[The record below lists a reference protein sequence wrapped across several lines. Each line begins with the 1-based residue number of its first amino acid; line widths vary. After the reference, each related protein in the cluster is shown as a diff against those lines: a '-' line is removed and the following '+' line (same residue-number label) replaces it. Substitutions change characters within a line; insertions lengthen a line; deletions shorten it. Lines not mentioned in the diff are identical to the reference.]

1 MANSRKLTFTKAESK
16 EAAVVEESAEG
27 VQEEIKETKKV
38 NKTLRG
44 IVIPAKLNMRAEKSI
59 TSNVVGLLVQN
70 TPITVEKTDS
80 DEWYA
85 VTHAGMSGYVM
96 SKFIKTK

>member
-1 MANSRKLTFTKAESK
+1 MANNRKQSFAKAEVK
-16 EAAVVEESAEG
+16 EEVLVKEPVEP
-27 VQEEIKETKKV
+27 QEEVKETKKV

-59 TSNVVGLLVQN
+59 TSNVVGLLIQD
-70 TPITVEKTDS
+70 TPVNIEKTDS

-96 SKFIKTK
+96 SKFIKIK

>member
-1 MANSRKLTFTKAESK
+1 MANNRKQSFAKAEVK
-16 EAAVVEESAEG
+16 EEVLVKEPVE
-27 VQEEIKETKKV
+27 VQEEVKETKKV

-44 IVIPAKLNMRAEKSI
+44 TVIPAKLNMRAEKSI
-59 TSNVVGLLVQN
+59 TSNVVGLLIQD
-70 TPITVEKTDS
+70 TPVNVEKTDS

-96 SKFIKTK
+96 SKFIKIK

>member
-1 MANSRKLTFTKAESK
+1 MANNRKQSFAKAEVK
-16 EAAVVEESAEG
+16 EEVLVKEPVEP
-27 VQEEIKETKKV
+27 QEEVKETKKV

-44 IVIPAKLNMRAEKSI
+44 IVIPTKLNMRAEKSI
-59 TSNVVGLLVQN
+59 TSNVVGLLIQD
-70 TPITVEKTDS
+70 TPVNIEKTDS

-96 SKFIKTK
+96 SKFIKIK